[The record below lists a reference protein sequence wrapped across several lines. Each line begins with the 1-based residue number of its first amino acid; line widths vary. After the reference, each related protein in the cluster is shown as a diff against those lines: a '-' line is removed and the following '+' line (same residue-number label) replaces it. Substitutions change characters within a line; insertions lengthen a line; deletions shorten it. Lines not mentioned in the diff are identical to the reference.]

1 MKIAL
6 VYNLNRGQFDYETE
20 FDLDVTINALKKT
33 LSKAG
38 TVKCV
43 EGDRNY
49 PAWIS
54 MLEKYKPDIIF
65 SVAEGYAG
73 PGREA
78 FYPALYD
85 QLGFKYTGPD
95 VNNLFIFQNKY
106 LTKKLAQ
113 MSGVLVPG
121 GYIVSEMTSRSEINN
136 KIKYPLIVKPNC
148 EGSSM
153 GILPTSIVGNQTELL
168 KQLKLFFKEYN
179 KVAII
184 EEFVEGVDVSMIYV
198 DGLGALGPAVVNYPE
213 KEMYDWSLK
222 TTDDSLVS
230 ITQGRM
236 LSKKLRNQ
244 LADIVTKLAKV
255 FDIKSYAKIDFRID
269 KKGNIYLLEINGQVS
284 LHPQGEFVIAAEM
297 GGYSFEKVVL
307 HILHHS
313 MKKAPRQYMG
323 YNFN

>member
-6 VYNLNRGQFDYETE
+6 VYNLNRGQFDYEAE
-20 FDLDVTINALKKT
+20 FDLDITINALKKT
-33 LSKAG
+33 LRKAG
-38 TVKCV
+38 TVKCI

-49 PAWIS
+49 PTWIS

-73 PGREA
+73 SGREA

-113 MSGVLVPG
+113 VSGILVPS
-121 GYIVSEMTSRSEINN
+121 GYIVSELTNHSEINN
-136 KIKYPLIVKPNC
+136 KMKYPIIVKPNY

-153 GILPTSIVGNQTELL
+153 GILPTSIVENQIELL
-168 KQLKLFFKEYN
+168 KQLRLFFKKYN

-184 EEFVEGVDVSMIYV
+184 EEFIEGVDVSMIYV
-198 DGLGALGPAVVNYPE
+198 DGLGALGPAVVSYPE
-213 KEMYDWSLK
+213 KEIYDWSLK
-222 TTDDSLVS
+222 TTDDNMVS
-230 ITQGRM
+230 IARGQM
-236 LSKKLRNQ
+236 LSKALRDKLVN
-244 LADIVTKLAKV
+244 IVTKLAKV

-269 KKGNIYLLEINGQVS
+269 KNGNVYLLEVNGQVS
-284 LHPQGEFVIAAEM
+284 LHPQGEFVVAAEM
-297 GGYSFEKVVL
+297 SGYSFDKVVL

-313 MKKAPRQYMG
+313 MKKNLKRYMG